1 MIWDRKSVEK
11 RLEAVPHWSSIS
23 IQSTVIPPLMEILTP
38 AEQIIEVV
46 EGFFIIGTLDTL
58 GSGLPGA
65 MLLTSSRIIFIYS
78 YTRSKSPIEVKY
90 YDIEQV
96 TIRNGHSVLRL
107 QLRARTTS
115 GVLTITQLTFDRAA
129 FIAAIKKQIPE
140 EKIISDLFSDSQESK
155 ITQLSRIDNATKQSK
170 MIIVAINSYKNF
182 ANNPLFLNRLIDN
195 VIAILKLLIRMSA
208 PNLNIELKLFTS
220 MLILNLK
227 QSIIKDRKL
236 IATAFQQESISL
248 EYRRHILSHWKAVQ
262 NEIHR
267 LHMPPREQLA
277 SIRLAATYDQENNR
291 DEQKKII
298 ALLRQI
304 TKSAFECGDMNT
316 NARQAVRNELQHW
329 LFSREELEQQKQ
341 EIRQEEQTAQKPRKV
356 VEVKKPTYESVEEV
370 LAEIDTLIGMDN
382 VKKQIRTFINFVKVQ
397 RIRAERGLP
406 TAQITKHAV
415 FHGPPG
421 TGKTT
426 IARYLGRIYRSL
438 KLLNRGHIVE
448 TDRAGLV
455 AGYVGQTAIQVN
467 EVVEEALDGV
477 LFIDEAY
484 SLSPERTQNDF
495 GQEAIDALI
504 KRMEDHRDRLA
515 VIVAGYPQEMKR
527 FIESNPGLQSRF
539 NRYFHFDH
547 YQPPELLR
555 IFDLF
560 IADIN
565 IVLTGQAR
573 TALHK
578 LFRDLHSERTKR
590 FGNGRLVRNIF
601 EKVVEKQAN
610 RIAQIVS
617 VSDEELCSV
626 GKSDIPKL
634 EEFL

>member
-1 MIWDRKSVEK
+1 MLDRRTLEK
-11 RLEAVPHWSSIS
+11 QLQSIPHWPLIS
-23 IQSTVIPPLMEILTP
+23 IQSTVIPPLMEIIRPL
-38 AEQIIEVV
+38 ERIVEIV

-65 MLLTSSRIIFIYS
+65 MILTSSRAVFIYS
-78 YTRSKSPIEVKY
+78 YTRSKRPIEIAY
-90 YDIEQV
+90 TDIHKV

-115 GVLTITQLTFDRAA
+115 GVLTITKLTFDRIS
-129 FIAAIKKQIPE
+129 FIKTINTQISE
-140 EKIISDLFSDSQESK
+140 EKVVNDLFSESQESK
-155 ITQLSRIDNATKQSK
+155 ITQLSRINNATKQSK
-170 MIIVAINSYKNF
+170 MIIAAINGYRNF
-182 ANNPLFLNRLIDN
+182 ADNPLFLNRLIDD
-195 VIAILKLLIRMSA
+195 VIAVLKILIRASA
-208 PNLNIELKLFTS
+208 SNINLELKLFVS
-220 MLILNLK
+220 IIILNLK
-227 QSIIKDRKL
+227 QSIIRDRKL
-236 IATAFQQESISL
+236 IATAFQQESMSL

-267 LHMPPREQLA
+267 LHPPPREQLP
-277 SIRLAATYDQENNR
+277 SIRFVSTHDQKHNQ
-291 DEQKKII
+291 DEQRKIVS
-298 ALLRQI
+298 LFRQI
-304 TKSAFECGDMNT
+304 AQSAFECGEVNT
-316 NARQAVRNELQHW
+316 RARQVVKNELQYW
-329 LFSREELEQQKQ
+329 LLTHEELDQQRQ
-341 EIRQEEQTAQKPRKV
+341 EIRQKDESTEEPLKA
-356 VEVKKPTYESVEEV
+356 VEVKQPKNESVEDV

-382 VKKQIRTFINFVKVQ
+382 VKKQIHTFINFIKVQ
-397 RIRAERGLP
+397 RIRSERGLP
-406 TAQITKHAV
+406 MAQITKHAV
-415 FHGPPG
+415 FNGPPG

-438 KLLNRGHIVE
+438 NLLNRGHIVE

-484 SLSPERTQNDF
+484 SLSPEQAQNDF
-495 GQEAIDALI
+495 GQEAIDTLL
-504 KRMEDHRDRLA
+504 KRMEDHRERLA

-539 NRYFHFDH
+539 SRYFYFDH
-547 YQPPELLR
+547 YQPQELLQ

-560 IADIN
+560 IAEIN

-578 LFRDLHSERTKR
+578 LFQNLYNERTKR
-590 FGNGRLVRNIF
+590 FGNGRLVRNLF
-601 EKVVEKQAN
+601 EKIVEKQAN
-610 RIAQIVS
+610 RIAQIVG

-626 GKSDIPKL
+626 GKGDIPSF
-634 EEFL
+634 EEII